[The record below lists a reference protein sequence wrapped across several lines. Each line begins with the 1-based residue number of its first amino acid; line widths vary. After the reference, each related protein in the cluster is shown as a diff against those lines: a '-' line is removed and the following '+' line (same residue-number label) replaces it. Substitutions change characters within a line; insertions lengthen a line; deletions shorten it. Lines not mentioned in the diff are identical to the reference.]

1 MKCRIQ
7 IPSIVQTMIFSVL
20 EISLRFFT
28 LPLLSDVSCVN
39 ASKETSKS
47 SASVSTD
54 YYIRQYPAINF
65 MSTIECI
72 LKRFHILSDT

>member
-47 SASVSTD
+47 SAKHIRLPVLGLDTRACPKMSVNKN
-54 YYIRQYPAINF
+54 PMVAN
-65 MSTIECI
+65 
-72 LKRFHILSDT
+72 

>member
-47 SASVSTD
+47 SAKH
-54 YYIRQYPAINF
+54 IRLPVLGLDMPLSHFDTAWIPANP
-65 MSTIECI
+65 
-72 LKRFHILSDT
+72 H